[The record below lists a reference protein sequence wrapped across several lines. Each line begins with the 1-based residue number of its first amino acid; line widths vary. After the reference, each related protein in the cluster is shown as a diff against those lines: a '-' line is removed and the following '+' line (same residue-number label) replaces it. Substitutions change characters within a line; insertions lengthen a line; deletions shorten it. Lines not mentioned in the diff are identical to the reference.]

1 MKLLHLRRKQ
11 LKKQNNMEV
20 FAVIGIMF
28 IVLTILAFGGD
39 ILRFISSLF
48 RVDD

>member
-1 MKLLHLRRKQ
+1 
-11 LKKQNNMEV
+11 MEV
-20 FAVIGIMF
+20 FTVIGVIF
-28 IVLTILAFGGD
+28 TVLTILAFGGD